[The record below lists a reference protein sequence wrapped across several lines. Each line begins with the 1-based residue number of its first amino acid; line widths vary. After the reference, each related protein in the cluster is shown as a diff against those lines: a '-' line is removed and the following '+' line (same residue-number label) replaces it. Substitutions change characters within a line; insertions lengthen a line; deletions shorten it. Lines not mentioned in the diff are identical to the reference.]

1 MSNITTATRA
11 EIAEVLSYSA
21 ETGVFTWSSNR
32 RGGARVGDIAGTVKR
47 GGYVQINVLGRL
59 CYAHRLA
66 WLFATGAWPTGY
78 IDHIDGNPSNNRI
91 DNLRDVSAEENQQN
105 QRRAHASNKSSGML
119 GVSMCKQ
126 TGRWSAKIS
135 VANKTKNLG
144 RFDTAD
150 AAHQAYISA
159 KRALH
164 TGGML

>member
-1 MSNITTATRA
+1 MSNITTTSRA
-11 EIAEVLSYSA
+11 EIAAVLSYNA
-21 ETGVFTWSSNR
+21 ETGVFTWVANR
-32 RGGARVGDIAGTVKR
+32 GGGARTGDVAGTVKR
-47 GGYVQINVLGRL
+47 GGYVQINVLARL

-66 WLFATGAWPTGY
+66 WLFATGSWPSGC

-91 DNLRDVSAEENQQN
+91 DNLRDVSAKENQQN